1 MRPPHFGA
9 DPRRTAIV
17 VLSVAVLAILTGLFL
32 FVYLNLGEDSGSIV
46 YFLLVFPFLGAL
58 GAVTSFLLSV
68 RKVRNSGVSLLFC
81 RRFAQGGLVEE
92 RNRRIERILVD
103 ACRGL
108 AIPITLKDASIPAP
122 TSFSKGIT
130 AILWVVGIVLGIAV
144 FFSVAILAK
153 SWFLGFSGIA
163 KLSVLVIS
171 LAATALVVIR
181 IRGWIRSSIGNRGP
195 GDASV
200 VLRQAMARG
209 YSRLDLLV
217 VRSTLTDWQADVER
231 ILQDSTFA
239 IVDVSSETS
248 NIDWESGRALAV
260 LGPKRVLFL
269 SDSLGSRGIAEIRSW
284 VTEVDG
290 DLLVL
295 KLPPGNLD
303 KRTAA
308 REHFAS
314 AKVLR
319 DWLLDKHVAGTGAI
333 ANLTQ
338 TYDTRLAGAKRRA
351 AIVYAFLAALFSF
364 LMTPAEIGIAGALL
378 IVSVATVF
386 AYLIAHW
393 VLSNSQLRTTPM
405 GAIRRGAGIAIASSL
420 STFGVYYFFFEYLN
434 LQQESGAGLPVFIVV
449 AFIVILSLVYGFFGA
464 IIGLIVEF
472 VFFRAP
478 SLDGASG
485 VHATQTGPFDDD
497 TSIT

>member
-1 MRPPHFGA
+1 MQPPRFGA
-9 DPRRTAIV
+9 DRRRTAIV
-17 VLSVAVLAILTGLFL
+17 VASVVVLVIVTGLFL

-58 GAVTSFLLSV
+58 GAVISFLLSV

-130 AILWVVGIVLGIAV
+130 AILWVIGIVLGISV
-144 FFSVAILAK
+144 FFSVAILGK
-153 SWFLGFSGIA
+153 SWFPGLSGIA

-181 IRGWIRSSIGNRGP
+181 IRDWIRSSIGNRQS

-200 VLRQAMARG
+200 VLRHAMARG

-217 VRSTLTDWQADVER
+217 IRSTPTDWQADVER
-231 ILQDSTFA
+231 ILQDSTYA

-248 NIDWESGRALAV
+248 NIDWESGRALAA

-269 SDSLGSRGIAEIRSW
+269 SDSLGSRGIAGVRSW
-284 VTEVDG
+284 VTDVDG

-295 KLPPGNLD
+295 KLRPGNLD

-319 DWLLDKHVAGTGAI
+319 DWLLDKTIAGTGAVTD
-333 ANLTQ
+333 LTQ
-338 TYDTRLAGAKRRA
+338 TYDTRLVGAKRRA
-351 AIVYAFLAALFSF
+351 AIVYAILAALFGF
-364 LMTPAEIGIAGALL
+364 LMTPAATGIAGAFL
-378 IVSVATVF
+378 IVSVAAVF
-386 AYLIAHW
+386 TYLISRR
-393 VLSNSQLRTTPM
+393 VMSSNQLRTTPI
-405 GAIRRGAGIAIASSL
+405 GAM
-420 STFGVYYFFFEYLN
+420 STL
-434 LQQESGAGLPVFIVV
+434 
-449 AFIVILSLVYGFFGA
+449 
-464 IIGLIVEF
+464 
-472 VFFRAP
+472 R
-478 SLDGASG
+478 
-485 VHATQTGPFDDD
+485 
-497 TSIT
+497 